1 MTLKQFTQKQNI
13 EMLWDVISD
22 EEIFRFLTPDI
33 QHKISQLFINN
44 IQGFFE
50 SEKNKSNSLVDI
62 NKKYILL
69 ILNHIRKTYP
79 YQPSK
84 IKIYN
89 EAPTKELI
97 TYEEIQNDRK
107 TQFEQEFNKRQT
119 EFEDS
124 INIKT
129 PPALDFKDKEA
140 DRPIKEMDKL
150 VKEMLAQRNYEV
162 EQINRTYNNYN
173 QIDNW
178 LKPQDTSLKGE
189 KFESNKD
196 SSEKLE
202 QQNNRFKFLNNLD
215 TNLSNNNNNNN
226 NSPTNNKK
234 NVSFSNTDEIKTF
247 TDIDDED
254 DNNIFSRL
262 KKVNRKE
269 DLILETN
276 TQKNMNQEN
285 RIINLER
292 NMNNLN
298 EKLDKILD
306 LLSKKI

>member
-50 SEKNKSNSLVDI
+50 SEKNKSNLLVDI

-150 VKEMLAQRNYEV
+150 VKEMQAQRNYEV

-215 TNLSNNNNNNN
+215 TNLSNNN
-226 NSPTNNKK
+226 SPTNNKK
-234 NVSFSNTDEIKTF
+234 NVSFSNADDIKTF
-247 TDIDDED
+247 TDTDDED

-276 TQKNMNQEN
+276 TQKNMNQED

-298 EKLDKILD
+298 EKLDRILD

>member
-33 QHKISQLFINN
+33 QHKIYQLFINN

-215 TNLSNNNNNNN
+215 TNLSNNN
-226 NSPTNNKK
+226 SPTNNKK

-247 TDIDDED
+247 IDTDDED

-276 TQKNMNQEN
+276 TQKNMNQED
-285 RIINLER
+285 RIINLEK

-298 EKLDKILD
+298 EKLDRILD